1 MNIDKNTGAVAD
13 EADRALRSTFGG
25 LESWERLLVVA
36 LVIIGTC
43 IILRLIDSFIN
54 KQLNSEKIMEKGS
67 YNRIVTVTNLIRR
80 AIKVVLIFIGVTIVM
95 SVFNISIAPIIAT
108 LGVFS
113 LAIGVGAQSLVKD
126 FINGF
131 FIIFE
136 DQYSVGDLIE
146 IGEIEG
152 IVEDLGLRVTKI
164 RDFDKIL
171 HVIPNSNISI
181 VSNKERAN
189 IRTKIEFYLDNSCD
203 PDFVEEKIKA
213 SIEKYRDHKDMVMG
227 PNFWGV
233 TENGKDAYKMA
244 LVYYTR
250 QGHQY
255 DLEFA
260 LRSEILK
267 TMQREN
273 IKSPMIRNKFIKG
286 EDKDALLWI
295 RRYSYPKKRTS
306 LRRKQMGNSKKGC
319 RHEIKV
325 PRMWQSCLD
334 EPHGFWKKSEKNIRR
349 RKICKY
355 SPS

>member
-1 MNIDKNTGAVAD
+1 MNIEKNTDAVAS
-13 EADRALRSTFGG
+13 EADQALRSTFRG

-36 LVIIGTC
+36 LVVIGTFV
-43 IILRLIDSFIN
+43 ILKIIDSFIGR
-54 KQLNSEKIMEKGS
+54 QLNSEKIKEKGS

-80 AIKVVLIFIGVTIVM
+80 IIKVILIFIGVTIVM

-136 DQYSVGDLIE
+136 DQYSVGDLVKIDD
-146 IGEIEG
+146 IEG
-152 IVEDLGLRVTKI
+152 VVEDLGLRVTKI

-171 HVIPNSNISI
+171 HIIPNSNISI
-181 VSNKERAN
+181 ISNKERAN
-189 IRTKIEFYLDNSCD
+189 VRTKIEFYLDNSCD

-213 SIEKYRDHKDMVMG
+213 AIEKYRDHEDMVIG
-227 PNFWGV
+227 PNLWGV

-250 QGHQY
+250 QGRQY
-255 DLEFA
+255 DLEYA
-260 LRSEILK
+260 IRSEILK

-286 EDKDALLWI
+286 EDDHALL
-295 RRYSYPKKRTS
+295 
-306 LRRKQMGNSKKGC
+306 
-319 RHEIKV
+319 
-325 PRMWQSCLD
+325 
-334 EPHGFWKKSEKNIRR
+334 
-349 RKICKY
+349 
-355 SPS
+355 

>member
-1 MNIDKNTGAVAD
+1 MNIEKNTDAVAS
-13 EADRALRSTFGG
+13 EADQALRSTFRG

-36 LVIIGTC
+36 LVVIGTFV
-43 IILRLIDSFIN
+43 ILKIIDSFIGR
-54 KQLNSEKIMEKGS
+54 QLNSDKIKEKGS

-80 AIKVVLIFIGVTIVM
+80 IIKVILIFIGFTIVM

-136 DQYSVGDLIE
+136 DQYSVGDLVE
-146 IGEIEG
+146 IGDIEG
-152 IVEDLGLRVTKI
+152 VVEYLGLRVTKI

-181 VSNKERAN
+181 IANKERAN

-203 PDFVEEKIKA
+203 PDFVEEKIKTA
-213 SIEKYRDHKDMVMG
+213 IEKYRDHEDMVIG
-227 PNFWGV
+227 PNLWGV

-250 QGHQY
+250 QGRQY

-286 EDKDALLWI
+286 EDDHALL
-295 RRYSYPKKRTS
+295 
-306 LRRKQMGNSKKGC
+306 
-319 RHEIKV
+319 
-325 PRMWQSCLD
+325 
-334 EPHGFWKKSEKNIRR
+334 
-349 RKICKY
+349 
-355 SPS
+355 

>member
-1 MNIDKNTGAVAD
+1 MNIEKNTDAVAS
-13 EADRALRSTFGG
+13 EADQALRSTFRG

-36 LVIIGTC
+36 LVVIGTFV
-43 IILRLIDSFIN
+43 ILKIIDSFIGR
-54 KQLNSEKIMEKGS
+54 QLNSDKIKEKGS

-80 AIKVVLIFIGVTIVM
+80 IIKVILIFIGVTIVM

-136 DQYSVGDLIE
+136 DQYSVGDLVQ
-146 IGEIEG
+146 IGDIEG
-152 IVEDLGLRVTKI
+152 VVEDLGLRVTKI

-181 VSNKERAN
+181 IANKERAN

-213 SIEKYRDHKDMVMG
+213 AIEKYRDHEDMVIG
-227 PNFWGV
+227 PNLWGV
-233 TENGKDAYKMA
+233 TENGRDAYKMA

-250 QGHQY
+250 QGRQY

-273 IKSPMIRNKFIKG
+273 IKSPMVRNKFIKG
-286 EDKDALLWI
+286 EDDHALL
-295 RRYSYPKKRTS
+295 
-306 LRRKQMGNSKKGC
+306 
-319 RHEIKV
+319 
-325 PRMWQSCLD
+325 
-334 EPHGFWKKSEKNIRR
+334 
-349 RKICKY
+349 
-355 SPS
+355 

>member
-1 MNIDKNTGAVAD
+1 MNIEKNTGAVAS
-13 EADRALRSTFGG
+13 EADQALRSTFRG

-36 LVIIGTC
+36 LVVIGTFV
-43 IILRLIDSFIN
+43 ILKIIDSFIGR
-54 KQLNSEKIMEKGS
+54 QLNSDKIKEKGS

-80 AIKVVLIFIGVTIVM
+80 IIKVILIFIGVTIVM

-136 DQYSVGDLIE
+136 DQYSVGDLVE
-146 IGEIEG
+146 IGDIEG
-152 IVEDLGLRVTKI
+152 VVEYLGLRVTKI

-181 VSNKERAN
+181 ISNKERAN

-213 SIEKYRDHKDMVMG
+213 AIEKYRNHEDMVIG
-227 PNFWGV
+227 PNLWGV
-233 TENGKDAYKMA
+233 TENGKDAYKMG

-250 QGHQY
+250 QGRQY

-286 EDKDALLWI
+286 EDDHALL
-295 RRYSYPKKRTS
+295 
-306 LRRKQMGNSKKGC
+306 
-319 RHEIKV
+319 
-325 PRMWQSCLD
+325 
-334 EPHGFWKKSEKNIRR
+334 
-349 RKICKY
+349 
-355 SPS
+355 

>member
-1 MNIDKNTGAVAD
+1 MNIEKNTGAVAS
-13 EADRALRSTFGG
+13 EADQALRSTFRG

-36 LVIIGTC
+36 LVVIGTFV
-43 IILRLIDSFIN
+43 ILKIIDSFIGR
-54 KQLNSEKIMEKGS
+54 QLNSDKIKEKGS

-80 AIKVVLIFIGVTIVM
+80 IIKVILIFIGVTIVM

-136 DQYSVGDLIE
+136 DQYSVGDLVE
-146 IGEIEG
+146 IGDIEG
-152 IVEDLGLRVTKI
+152 VVEYLGLRVTKI

-181 VSNKERAN
+181 ISNKERAN

-213 SIEKYRDHKDMVMG
+213 AIEKYRDHEDMVIG
-227 PNFWGV
+227 PNLWGV
-233 TENGKDAYKMA
+233 TENGRDAYKMA

-250 QGHQY
+250 QGRQY

-273 IKSPMIRNKFIKG
+273 IKSPMVRNKFIKG
-286 EDKDALLWI
+286 EDDHALL
-295 RRYSYPKKRTS
+295 
-306 LRRKQMGNSKKGC
+306 
-319 RHEIKV
+319 
-325 PRMWQSCLD
+325 
-334 EPHGFWKKSEKNIRR
+334 
-349 RKICKY
+349 
-355 SPS
+355 

>member
-1 MNIDKNTGAVAD
+1 MNIEKNTDAVAS
-13 EADRALRSTFGG
+13 EADQALRSTFRG

-36 LVIIGTC
+36 LVVIGTFV
-43 IILRLIDSFIN
+43 ILKIIDSFIGR
-54 KQLNSEKIMEKGS
+54 QLNSEKIKEKGS

-80 AIKVVLIFIGVTIVM
+80 IIKVILIFIGFTIVM

-136 DQYSVGDLIE
+136 DQYSVGDLVE
-146 IGEIEG
+146 IGDIEG
-152 IVEDLGLRVTKI
+152 VVEDLGLRVTKI

-181 VSNKERAN
+181 ISNKERAN

-213 SIEKYRDHKDMVMG
+213 AIEKYKDHEDMVIG
-227 PNFWGV
+227 PNLWGV

-250 QGHQY
+250 QGRQY

-286 EDKDALLWI
+286 EDDHALL
-295 RRYSYPKKRTS
+295 
-306 LRRKQMGNSKKGC
+306 
-319 RHEIKV
+319 
-325 PRMWQSCLD
+325 
-334 EPHGFWKKSEKNIRR
+334 
-349 RKICKY
+349 
-355 SPS
+355 

>member
-1 MNIDKNTGAVAD
+1 MNIEKNTDAVAS
-13 EADRALRSTFGG
+13 EADQALRSTFRG

-36 LVIIGTC
+36 LVVIGTFV
-43 IILRLIDSFIN
+43 ILKIIDSFIGR
-54 KQLNSEKIMEKGS
+54 QLNSDKIKEKGS

-80 AIKVVLIFIGVTIVM
+80 IIKVILIFIGFTIVM

-136 DQYSVGDLIE
+136 DQYSVGDLVQ
-146 IGEIEG
+146 IGDIEG
-152 IVEDLGLRVTKI
+152 VVEYLGLRVTKI

-181 VSNKERAN
+181 ISNKERAN

-213 SIEKYRDHKDMVMG
+213 AIEKYRDHEDMVIG
-227 PNFWGV
+227 PNLWGV
-233 TENGKDAYKMA
+233 TENGRDAYKMA

-250 QGHQY
+250 QGRQY

-286 EDKDALLWI
+286 EDDHALL
-295 RRYSYPKKRTS
+295 
-306 LRRKQMGNSKKGC
+306 
-319 RHEIKV
+319 
-325 PRMWQSCLD
+325 
-334 EPHGFWKKSEKNIRR
+334 
-349 RKICKY
+349 
-355 SPS
+355 

>member
-1 MNIDKNTGAVAD
+1 MNIEKNTDAVAS
-13 EADRALRSTFGG
+13 EADQALRSTFRG

-36 LVIIGTC
+36 LVVIGTFV
-43 IILRLIDSFIN
+43 ILKIIDSFIGR
-54 KQLNSEKIMEKGS
+54 QLNSDKIKEKGS

-80 AIKVVLIFIGVTIVM
+80 IIKVILIFIGFTIVM

-136 DQYSVGDLIE
+136 DQYSVGDLVE
-146 IGEIEG
+146 IGDIQG

-181 VSNKERAN
+181 ISNKERAN

-213 SIEKYRDHKDMVMG
+213 AIEKYRDHEDMVIG
-227 PNFWGV
+227 PNLWGV

-250 QGHQY
+250 QGRQY

-286 EDKDALLWI
+286 EDDHALL
-295 RRYSYPKKRTS
+295 
-306 LRRKQMGNSKKGC
+306 
-319 RHEIKV
+319 
-325 PRMWQSCLD
+325 
-334 EPHGFWKKSEKNIRR
+334 
-349 RKICKY
+349 
-355 SPS
+355 

>member
-1 MNIDKNTGAVAD
+1 MNIEKNTDAVAS
-13 EADRALRSTFGG
+13 EADQALRSTFRG

-36 LVIIGTC
+36 LVVIGTFV
-43 IILRLIDSFIN
+43 ILKIIDSFIGR
-54 KQLNSEKIMEKGS
+54 QLNSDKIKEKGS

-80 AIKVVLIFIGVTIVM
+80 IIKVILIFIGVTIVM

-136 DQYSVGDLIE
+136 DQYSVGDLVE
-146 IGEIEG
+146 IGDIEG
-152 IVEDLGLRVTKI
+152 VVEYLGLRVTKI

-181 VSNKERAN
+181 ISNKERAN

-213 SIEKYRDHKDMVMG
+213 AIEKYRDHEDMVIG
-227 PNFWGV
+227 PNLWGV

-250 QGHQY
+250 QGRQY

-286 EDKDALLWI
+286 EDEHALL
-295 RRYSYPKKRTS
+295 
-306 LRRKQMGNSKKGC
+306 
-319 RHEIKV
+319 
-325 PRMWQSCLD
+325 
-334 EPHGFWKKSEKNIRR
+334 
-349 RKICKY
+349 
-355 SPS
+355 

>member
-1 MNIDKNTGAVAD
+1 MNIEKNTDAVAS
-13 EADRALRSTFGG
+13 EADQALRSTFRG

-36 LVIIGTC
+36 LVVIGTFV
-43 IILRLIDSFIN
+43 ILKIIDSFIGR
-54 KQLNSEKIMEKGS
+54 QLNSDKIKEKGS

-80 AIKVVLIFIGVTIVM
+80 IIKIILIFIGVTIVM

-136 DQYSVGDLIE
+136 DQYSVGDLVE
-146 IGEIEG
+146 IGDIEG
-152 IVEDLGLRVTKI
+152 VVEYLGLRVTKI

-181 VSNKERAN
+181 ISNKERAN

-213 SIEKYRDHKDMVMG
+213 AIEKYRDHEDMVIG
-227 PNFWGV
+227 PNLWGV

-250 QGHQY
+250 QGRQY

-286 EDKDALLWI
+286 EDDHALL
-295 RRYSYPKKRTS
+295 
-306 LRRKQMGNSKKGC
+306 
-319 RHEIKV
+319 
-325 PRMWQSCLD
+325 
-334 EPHGFWKKSEKNIRR
+334 
-349 RKICKY
+349 
-355 SPS
+355 

>member
-1 MNIDKNTGAVAD
+1 MNIEKNTDAVAS
-13 EADRALRSTFGG
+13 EADQALRSTFRG

-36 LVIIGTC
+36 LVVIGTFV
-43 IILRLIDSFIN
+43 ILKIIDSFIGR
-54 KQLNSEKIMEKGS
+54 QLNSDKIKEKGS

-80 AIKVVLIFIGVTIVM
+80 IIKVILIFIGVTIVM

-136 DQYSVGDLIE
+136 DQYSVGDLVE
-146 IGEIEG
+146 IGDIEG
-152 IVEDLGLRVTKI
+152 VVEYLGLRVTKI

-181 VSNKERAN
+181 ISNKERAN

-213 SIEKYRDHKDMVMG
+213 AIEKYRDHEDMVIG
-227 PNFWGV
+227 PNLWGV

-250 QGHQY
+250 QGRQY

-273 IKSPMIRNKFIKG
+273 IKSPMVRNKFIKG
-286 EDKDALLWI
+286 EDDHALL
-295 RRYSYPKKRTS
+295 
-306 LRRKQMGNSKKGC
+306 
-319 RHEIKV
+319 
-325 PRMWQSCLD
+325 
-334 EPHGFWKKSEKNIRR
+334 
-349 RKICKY
+349 
-355 SPS
+355 

>member
-1 MNIDKNTGAVAD
+1 MNIEKNTDAVAS
-13 EADRALRSTFGG
+13 EADQALRSTFRG

-36 LVIIGTC
+36 LVVIGTFV
-43 IILRLIDSFIN
+43 ILKIIDSFIGR
-54 KQLNSEKIMEKGS
+54 QLNSEKIKEKGS

-80 AIKVVLIFIGVTIVM
+80 IIKVILIFIGVTIVM
-95 SVFNISIAPIIAT
+95 SVFNISLAPIIAT

-136 DQYSVGDLIE
+136 DQYSVGDLVQ
-146 IGEIEG
+146 IGDIEG
-152 IVEDLGLRVTKI
+152 VVEYLGLRVTKI

-181 VSNKERAN
+181 IANMERAN

-213 SIEKYRDHKDMVMG
+213 AIEKYRDHEDMVIG
-227 PNFWGV
+227 PNLWGV

-250 QGHQY
+250 QGRQY

-286 EDKDALLWI
+286 EDDHALL
-295 RRYSYPKKRTS
+295 
-306 LRRKQMGNSKKGC
+306 
-319 RHEIKV
+319 
-325 PRMWQSCLD
+325 
-334 EPHGFWKKSEKNIRR
+334 
-349 RKICKY
+349 
-355 SPS
+355 

>member
-1 MNIDKNTGAVAD
+1 
-13 EADRALRSTFGG
+13 
-25 LESWERLLVVA
+25 
-36 LVIIGTC
+36 
-43 IILRLIDSFIN
+43 
-54 KQLNSEKIMEKGS
+54 
-67 YNRIVTVTNLIRR
+67 
-80 AIKVVLIFIGVTIVM
+80 M

-136 DQYSVGDLIE
+136 DQYSVGDLVQ
-146 IGEIEG
+146 IGDIEG
-152 IVEDLGLRVTKI
+152 VVEYLGLRVTKI

-181 VSNKERAN
+181 ISNKERAN

-213 SIEKYRDHKDMVMG
+213 AIEKYRNHEDMVIG
-227 PNFWGV
+227 PNLWGV

-250 QGHQY
+250 QGRQY

-286 EDKDALLWI
+286 EDDHALL
-295 RRYSYPKKRTS
+295 
-306 LRRKQMGNSKKGC
+306 
-319 RHEIKV
+319 
-325 PRMWQSCLD
+325 
-334 EPHGFWKKSEKNIRR
+334 
-349 RKICKY
+349 
-355 SPS
+355 

>member
-1 MNIDKNTGAVAD
+1 MNIEKNTDAVAS
-13 EADRALRSTFGG
+13 EADQALRSTFRG

-36 LVIIGTC
+36 LVVIGTFV
-43 IILRLIDSFIN
+43 ILKIIDSFIGR
-54 KQLNSEKIMEKGS
+54 QLNSDKIKEKGS

-80 AIKVVLIFIGVTIVM
+80 IIKVILIFIGVTIVM

-136 DQYSVGDLIE
+136 DQYSVGDLVE
-146 IGEIEG
+146 IGDIEG
-152 IVEDLGLRVTKI
+152 VVEYLGLRVTKI

-181 VSNKERAN
+181 ISNKERAN

-203 PDFVEEKIKA
+203 PDFVEEKIKEA
-213 SIEKYRDHKDMVMG
+213 IEKYRDHEYMVIG
-227 PNFWGV
+227 PNLWGV

-250 QGHQY
+250 QGRQY

-273 IKSPMIRNKFIKG
+273 IKSPMVRNKFIKG
-286 EDKDALLWI
+286 EDDHALL
-295 RRYSYPKKRTS
+295 
-306 LRRKQMGNSKKGC
+306 
-319 RHEIKV
+319 
-325 PRMWQSCLD
+325 
-334 EPHGFWKKSEKNIRR
+334 
-349 RKICKY
+349 
-355 SPS
+355 

>member
-1 MNIDKNTGAVAD
+1 MNIEKNTSAVAS
-13 EADRALRSTFGG
+13 EADQALRSTFKG
-25 LESWERLLVVA
+25 LEYWERLLVVVLVVIGT
-36 LVIIGTC
+36 LVI
-43 IILRLIDSFIN
+43 LKLIDSFIGR
-54 KQLNSEKIMEKGS
+54 QLNSDKIKEKGS

-80 AIKVVLIFIGVTIVM
+80 IIKVILIFIGVTIVM

-136 DQYSVGDLIE
+136 DQYSVGDLVKIDD
-146 IGEIEG
+146 IEG
-152 IVEDLGLRVTKI
+152 VVEDLGLRVTKI

-171 HVIPNSNISI
+171 HIIPNSNISI
-181 VSNKERAN
+181 ISNKERAN
-189 IRTKIEFYLDNSCD
+189 VRTKIEFYLDNSCD

-213 SIEKYRDHKDMVMG
+213 AIEKYRDHEDMVIG
-227 PNFWGV
+227 PNLWGV

-250 QGHQY
+250 QGRQY
-255 DLEFA
+255 DLEYA

-286 EDKDALLWI
+286 EDDHALL
-295 RRYSYPKKRTS
+295 
-306 LRRKQMGNSKKGC
+306 
-319 RHEIKV
+319 
-325 PRMWQSCLD
+325 
-334 EPHGFWKKSEKNIRR
+334 
-349 RKICKY
+349 
-355 SPS
+355 

>member
-1 MNIDKNTGAVAD
+1 MNIEKNTDAVAS
-13 EADRALRSTFGG
+13 EADQALRSTFRG

-36 LVIIGTC
+36 LVVIGTFV
-43 IILRLIDSFIN
+43 ILKIIDSFIGR
-54 KQLNSEKIMEKGS
+54 QLNSEKIKEKGS

-80 AIKVVLIFIGVTIVM
+80 IIKVILIFIGVTIVM

-136 DQYSVGDLIE
+136 DQYSVGDLVQ
-146 IGEIEG
+146 IGDIEG
-152 IVEDLGLRVTKI
+152 VVEYLGLRVTKI

-181 VSNKERAN
+181 ISNKERAN

-213 SIEKYRDHKDMVMG
+213 AIEKYRNHEDMVIG
-227 PNFWGV
+227 PNLWGV

-250 QGHQY
+250 QGRQY

-273 IKSPMIRNKFIKG
+273 IKSPMVRNKFIKG
-286 EDKDALLWI
+286 EDDHALL
-295 RRYSYPKKRTS
+295 
-306 LRRKQMGNSKKGC
+306 
-319 RHEIKV
+319 
-325 PRMWQSCLD
+325 
-334 EPHGFWKKSEKNIRR
+334 
-349 RKICKY
+349 
-355 SPS
+355 

>member
-1 MNIDKNTGAVAD
+1 MNIEKNTDAVAS
-13 EADRALRSTFGG
+13 EADQALRSTFRG

-36 LVIIGTC
+36 LVVIGTFV
-43 IILRLIDSFIN
+43 ILKIIDSFIGR
-54 KQLNSEKIMEKGS
+54 QLNSDKIKEKGS

-80 AIKVVLIFIGVTIVM
+80 IIKVILIFIGVTIVM

-136 DQYSVGDLIE
+136 DQYSVGDLVE
-146 IGEIEG
+146 IGDIEG
-152 IVEDLGLRVTKI
+152 VVEYLGLRVTKI

-181 VSNKERAN
+181 ISNKERAN

-213 SIEKYRDHKDMVMG
+213 AIEKYRDHEDMVIG
-227 PNFWGV
+227 PNLWGV

-250 QGHQY
+250 QGRQY
-255 DLEFA
+255 DLEYA

-286 EDKDALLWI
+286 EDDHALLWT
-295 RRYSYPKKRTS
+295 RRYSNPKEGTPMWW
-306 LRRKQMGNSKKGC
+306 KQVGNSKKGR

-325 PRMWQSCLD
+325 PGLWQSCLD
-334 EPHGFWKKSEKNIRR
+334 EPHGFWKES
-349 RKICKY
+349 
-355 SPS
+355 

>member
-1 MNIDKNTGAVAD
+1 MNIEKNTGAVAS
-13 EADRALRSTFGG
+13 EADQALRSTFRG

-36 LVIIGTC
+36 LVVIGTFV
-43 IILRLIDSFIN
+43 ILKIIDSFIGR
-54 KQLNSEKIMEKGS
+54 QLNSDKIKEKGS

-80 AIKVVLIFIGVTIVM
+80 IIKVILIFIGVTIVM

-136 DQYSVGDLIE
+136 DQYSVGDLVQ
-146 IGEIEG
+146 IGDIEG
-152 IVEDLGLRVTKI
+152 VVEYLGLRVTKI

-181 VSNKERAN
+181 ISNKERAN

-213 SIEKYRDHKDMVMG
+213 AIEKYRDHEDMVIG
-227 PNFWGV
+227 PNLWGV

-250 QGHQY
+250 QGRQY

-286 EDKDALLWI
+286 EDDHALL
-295 RRYSYPKKRTS
+295 
-306 LRRKQMGNSKKGC
+306 
-319 RHEIKV
+319 
-325 PRMWQSCLD
+325 
-334 EPHGFWKKSEKNIRR
+334 
-349 RKICKY
+349 
-355 SPS
+355 

>member
-1 MNIDKNTGAVAD
+1 MNIEKNTDAVAS
-13 EADRALRSTFGG
+13 EADQALRSTFRGF
-25 LESWERLLVVA
+25 ESWERLLVVA
-36 LVIIGTC
+36 LVVIGTFV
-43 IILRLIDSFIN
+43 ILKIIDSFIGR
-54 KQLNSEKIMEKGS
+54 QLNSDKIKEKGS

-80 AIKVVLIFIGVTIVM
+80 IIKVILIFIGVTIVM

-136 DQYSVGDLIE
+136 DQYSVGDLVQ
-146 IGEIEG
+146 IGDIEG
-152 IVEDLGLRVTKI
+152 VVEYLGLRVTKI

-181 VSNKERAN
+181 ISNKERAN

-213 SIEKYRDHKDMVMG
+213 AIEKYRDHEDMVIG
-227 PNFWGV
+227 PNLWGV

-250 QGHQY
+250 QGRQY

-286 EDKDALLWI
+286 EDDHALL
-295 RRYSYPKKRTS
+295 
-306 LRRKQMGNSKKGC
+306 
-319 RHEIKV
+319 
-325 PRMWQSCLD
+325 
-334 EPHGFWKKSEKNIRR
+334 
-349 RKICKY
+349 
-355 SPS
+355 

>member
-1 MNIDKNTGAVAD
+1 MNIEKNTDAVAS
-13 EADRALRSTFGG
+13 EADQALRSTFRG

-36 LVIIGTC
+36 LVVIGTFV
-43 IILRLIDSFIN
+43 ILKIIDSFIGR
-54 KQLNSEKIMEKGS
+54 QLNSEKIKEKGS

-80 AIKVVLIFIGVTIVM
+80 IIKVILIFIGVTIVM

-136 DQYSVGDLIE
+136 DQYSVGDLVE
-146 IGEIEG
+146 IGDIEG
-152 IVEDLGLRVTKI
+152 VVEYLGLRVTKI

-181 VSNKERAN
+181 ISNKERAN

-203 PDFVEEKIKA
+203 PDFVEEKIKTA
-213 SIEKYRDHKDMVMG
+213 IEKYRDHEDMVIG
-227 PNFWGV
+227 PNLWGV

-250 QGHQY
+250 QGRQY

-286 EDKDALLWI
+286 EDDHALL
-295 RRYSYPKKRTS
+295 
-306 LRRKQMGNSKKGC
+306 
-319 RHEIKV
+319 
-325 PRMWQSCLD
+325 
-334 EPHGFWKKSEKNIRR
+334 
-349 RKICKY
+349 
-355 SPS
+355 

>member
-1 MNIDKNTGAVAD
+1 MNIEKNTDAVAS
-13 EADRALRSTFGG
+13 EADQALRSTFRG

-36 LVIIGTC
+36 LVVIGTFV
-43 IILRLIDSFIN
+43 ILKIIDSFIGR
-54 KQLNSEKIMEKGS
+54 QLNSDKIKEKGS

-80 AIKVVLIFIGVTIVM
+80 IIKVILIFIGFTIVM

-136 DQYSVGDLIE
+136 DQYSVGDLVQ
-146 IGEIEG
+146 IGDIEG
-152 IVEDLGLRVTKI
+152 VVEYLGLRVTKI

-181 VSNKERAN
+181 ISNKERAN
-189 IRTKIEFYLDNSCD
+189 IKTKIEFYLDNSCD

-213 SIEKYRDHKDMVMG
+213 AIEKYRDHEDMVIG
-227 PNFWGV
+227 PNLWGV
-233 TENGKDAYKMA
+233 TENGRDAYKMA

-250 QGHQY
+250 QGRQY

-286 EDKDALLWI
+286 EDDHALL
-295 RRYSYPKKRTS
+295 
-306 LRRKQMGNSKKGC
+306 
-319 RHEIKV
+319 
-325 PRMWQSCLD
+325 
-334 EPHGFWKKSEKNIRR
+334 
-349 RKICKY
+349 
-355 SPS
+355 

>member
-1 MNIDKNTGAVAD
+1 MNIEKNTSAVAS
-13 EADRALRSTFGG
+13 EADQALRSTFKG
-25 LESWERLLVVA
+25 LEYWERLLVVVLVVIGT
-36 LVIIGTC
+36 LVI
-43 IILRLIDSFIN
+43 LKLIDSFIGR
-54 KQLNSEKIMEKGS
+54 QLNSDKIKEKGS

-80 AIKVVLIFIGVTIVM
+80 IIKVILIFIGVTIVM

-136 DQYSVGDLIE
+136 DQYSVGDLVKIDD
-146 IGEIEG
+146 IEG
-152 IVEDLGLRVTKI
+152 VVEDLGLRVTKI

-171 HVIPNSNISI
+171 HIIPNSNISI
-181 VSNKERAN
+181 ISNKERTN
-189 IRTKIEFYLDNSCD
+189 VRTKIEFYLDNSCD

-213 SIEKYRDHKDMVMG
+213 AIEKYRDHEDMVIG
-227 PNFWGV
+227 PNLWGV

-250 QGHQY
+250 QGRQY

-286 EDKDALLWI
+286 EDDHALL
-295 RRYSYPKKRTS
+295 
-306 LRRKQMGNSKKGC
+306 
-319 RHEIKV
+319 
-325 PRMWQSCLD
+325 
-334 EPHGFWKKSEKNIRR
+334 
-349 RKICKY
+349 
-355 SPS
+355 

>member
-1 MNIDKNTGAVAD
+1 MNIEKNTDAVAS
-13 EADRALRSTFGG
+13 EADQALRSTFRG

-36 LVIIGTC
+36 LVVIGTFV
-43 IILRLIDSFIN
+43 ILKIIDSFIGR
-54 KQLNSEKIMEKGS
+54 QLNSDKIKEKGS

-80 AIKVVLIFIGVTIVM
+80 IIKVILIFIGVTIVM
-95 SVFNISIAPIIAT
+95 SAFNISIAPIIAT

-136 DQYSVGDLIE
+136 DQYSVGDLVE
-146 IGEIEG
+146 IGDIEG
-152 IVEDLGLRVTKI
+152 VVEYLGLRVTKI

-181 VSNKERAN
+181 ISNKERAN

-203 PDFVEEKIKA
+203 PDFVEEKIKVA
-213 SIEKYRDHKDMVMG
+213 IEKYRDHEDMVIG
-227 PNFWGV
+227 PNLWGV

-250 QGHQY
+250 QGRQY

-286 EDKDALLWI
+286 EDDHALL
-295 RRYSYPKKRTS
+295 
-306 LRRKQMGNSKKGC
+306 
-319 RHEIKV
+319 
-325 PRMWQSCLD
+325 
-334 EPHGFWKKSEKNIRR
+334 
-349 RKICKY
+349 
-355 SPS
+355 

>member
-1 MNIDKNTGAVAD
+1 MNIEKNTDAVAS
-13 EADRALRSTFGG
+13 EADQALRSTFKG
-25 LESWERLLVVA
+25 LEYWERLLVVVLVVIGT
-36 LVIIGTC
+36 LVI
-43 IILRLIDSFIN
+43 LKLIDSFIGR
-54 KQLNSEKIMEKGS
+54 QLNSDKIKEKGS

-80 AIKVVLIFIGVTIVM
+80 IIKVILIFIGVTIVM

-136 DQYSVGDLIE
+136 DQYSVGDLVKIDD
-146 IGEIEG
+146 IEG
-152 IVEDLGLRVTKI
+152 VVEDLGLRVTKI

-171 HVIPNSNISI
+171 HIIPNSNISI
-181 VSNKERAN
+181 ISNKERAN
-189 IRTKIEFYLDNSCD
+189 VRTKIEFYLDNSCD

-213 SIEKYRDHKDMVMG
+213 AIEKYRDHEDMVIG
-227 PNFWGV
+227 PNLWGV

-250 QGHQY
+250 QGRQY

-286 EDKDALLWI
+286 EDDHALL
-295 RRYSYPKKRTS
+295 
-306 LRRKQMGNSKKGC
+306 
-319 RHEIKV
+319 
-325 PRMWQSCLD
+325 
-334 EPHGFWKKSEKNIRR
+334 
-349 RKICKY
+349 
-355 SPS
+355 

>member
-1 MNIDKNTGAVAD
+1 MNIEKNTDAVAS
-13 EADRALRSTFGG
+13 EADQALRSTFRG

-36 LVIIGTC
+36 LVVIGTFV
-43 IILRLIDSFIN
+43 ILKIIDSFIGR
-54 KQLNSEKIMEKGS
+54 QLNSDKIKEKGS

-80 AIKVVLIFIGVTIVM
+80 IIKVILIFIGVTIVM

-136 DQYSVGDLIE
+136 DQYSVGDLVE
-146 IGEIEG
+146 IGDIEG
-152 IVEDLGLRVTKI
+152 VVEYLGLRVTKI

-181 VSNKERAN
+181 IANKERAN

-213 SIEKYRDHKDMVMG
+213 AIEKYRDHEDMVIG
-227 PNFWGV
+227 PNLWGV

-250 QGHQY
+250 QGRQY

-286 EDKDALLWI
+286 EDDHALL
-295 RRYSYPKKRTS
+295 
-306 LRRKQMGNSKKGC
+306 
-319 RHEIKV
+319 
-325 PRMWQSCLD
+325 
-334 EPHGFWKKSEKNIRR
+334 
-349 RKICKY
+349 
-355 SPS
+355 

>member
-1 MNIDKNTGAVAD
+1 MNIEKNTDAVAS
-13 EADRALRSTFGG
+13 EADQALRSTFRG

-36 LVIIGTC
+36 LVVIGTFV
-43 IILRLIDSFIN
+43 ILKIIDSFIGR
-54 KQLNSEKIMEKGS
+54 QLNSEKIKEKGS

-80 AIKVVLIFIGVTIVM
+80 IIKVILIFIGVTIVM

-136 DQYSVGDLIE
+136 DQYSVGDLVQIDD
-146 IGEIEG
+146 IEG
-152 IVEDLGLRVTKI
+152 VVEYLGLRVTKI

-181 VSNKERAN
+181 ISNKERAN

-213 SIEKYRDHKDMVMG
+213 AIEKYRDHEDMVIG
-227 PNFWGV
+227 PNLWGV

-250 QGHQY
+250 QGRQY

-286 EDKDALLWI
+286 EDDHALL
-295 RRYSYPKKRTS
+295 
-306 LRRKQMGNSKKGC
+306 
-319 RHEIKV
+319 
-325 PRMWQSCLD
+325 
-334 EPHGFWKKSEKNIRR
+334 
-349 RKICKY
+349 
-355 SPS
+355 

>member
-1 MNIDKNTGAVAD
+1 MNIEKNTDAVAS
-13 EADRALRSTFGG
+13 EADQALRSTFRG

-36 LVIIGTC
+36 LVVIGTFV
-43 IILRLIDSFIN
+43 ILKLIDSFIGR
-54 KQLNSEKIMEKGS
+54 QLNSDKIKEKGS

-80 AIKVVLIFIGVTIVM
+80 IIKLILIFIGLTIVM
-95 SVFNISIAPIIAT
+95 SVFNISITPIIAT

-136 DQYSVGDLIE
+136 DQYSVGDLVE
-146 IGEIEG
+146 IGDIEG
-152 IVEDLGLRVTKI
+152 VVEYLGLRVTKI

-181 VSNKERAN
+181 ISNKERAN

-203 PDFVEEKIKA
+203 PDFVEEKIKEA
-213 SIEKYRDHKDMVMG
+213 IEKYRDHEDMVIG
-227 PNFWGV
+227 PNLWGV

-250 QGHQY
+250 QGRQY

-273 IKSPMIRNKFIKG
+273 IKSPMVRNKFIKG
-286 EDKDALLWI
+286 EDDHALL
-295 RRYSYPKKRTS
+295 
-306 LRRKQMGNSKKGC
+306 
-319 RHEIKV
+319 
-325 PRMWQSCLD
+325 
-334 EPHGFWKKSEKNIRR
+334 
-349 RKICKY
+349 
-355 SPS
+355 

>member
-1 MNIDKNTGAVAD
+1 MNIEKNTDAVAS
-13 EADRALRSTFGG
+13 EADQALRSTFRG

-36 LVIIGTC
+36 LVVIGTFV
-43 IILRLIDSFIN
+43 ILKIIDSFIGR
-54 KQLNSEKIMEKGS
+54 QLNSEKIKEKGS

-80 AIKVVLIFIGVTIVM
+80 IIKVILIFIGVTIVM

-136 DQYSVGDLIE
+136 DQYSVGDLVKIDD
-146 IGEIEG
+146 IEG
-152 IVEDLGLRVTKI
+152 VVEDLGLRVTKI

-171 HVIPNSNISI
+171 HIIPNSNISI
-181 VSNKERAN
+181 ISNKERAN
-189 IRTKIEFYLDNSCD
+189 VRTKIEFYLDNSCD

-213 SIEKYRDHKDMVMG
+213 AIEKYRDHEEMVIG
-227 PNFWGV
+227 PNLWGV
-233 TENGKDAYKMA
+233 TENGRDAYKMA

-250 QGHQY
+250 QGRQY

-286 EDKDALLWI
+286 EDDHALL
-295 RRYSYPKKRTS
+295 
-306 LRRKQMGNSKKGC
+306 
-319 RHEIKV
+319 
-325 PRMWQSCLD
+325 
-334 EPHGFWKKSEKNIRR
+334 
-349 RKICKY
+349 
-355 SPS
+355 

>member
-1 MNIDKNTGAVAD
+1 MNIEKNTDAVAN
-13 EADRALRSTFGG
+13 EADQALRSTFRG

-36 LVIIGTC
+36 LVVIGTLV
-43 IILRLIDSFIN
+43 ILKLIDSFIGR
-54 KQLNSEKIMEKGS
+54 QLNSDKIKEKGS

-80 AIKVVLIFIGVTIVM
+80 IIKVILIFIGVTIVM

-136 DQYSVGDLIE
+136 DQYSVGDLVKIDD
-146 IGEIEG
+146 IEG
-152 IVEDLGLRVTKI
+152 VVEDLGLRVTKI

-171 HVIPNSNISI
+171 HIIPNSNISI
-181 VSNKERAN
+181 ISNKERAN
-189 IRTKIEFYLDNSCD
+189 VRTKIEFYLDNSCD
-203 PDFVEEKIKA
+203 PDFVEEKIKEA
-213 SIEKYRDHKDMVMG
+213 IEKYRDHEDMVIG
-227 PNFWGV
+227 PNLWGV

-250 QGHQY
+250 QGRQY

-273 IKSPMIRNKFIKG
+273 IKSPMVRNKFIKG
-286 EDKDALLWI
+286 EDDHALL
-295 RRYSYPKKRTS
+295 
-306 LRRKQMGNSKKGC
+306 
-319 RHEIKV
+319 
-325 PRMWQSCLD
+325 
-334 EPHGFWKKSEKNIRR
+334 
-349 RKICKY
+349 
-355 SPS
+355 